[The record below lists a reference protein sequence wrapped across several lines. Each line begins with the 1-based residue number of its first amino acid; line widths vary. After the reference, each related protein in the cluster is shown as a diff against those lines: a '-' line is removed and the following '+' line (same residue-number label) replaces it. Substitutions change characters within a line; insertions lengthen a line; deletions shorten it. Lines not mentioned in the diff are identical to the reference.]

1 MIREFEFYHGVVL
14 SRLVHGKVPVQIH
27 TYPTDSNAS
36 YVLNG
41 TVGLYIKHSTK
52 RMTPWRF
59 SFHQKHQ
66 DEIKEMKEKFSEV
79 FLVLV
84 CGDDGVATLNF
95 KDIKKILNE
104 QHEEVEWMAVSRK
117 PREKYT
123 VSGSDGKLKH
133 KIGENE
139 FPNKILKELEKT
151 TERVDMLKSF

>member
-27 TYPTDSNAS
+27 TYPTESNAS
-36 YVLNG
+36 YVLNNS
-41 TVGLYIKHSTK
+41 VGLYIKHSTK

-59 SFHQKHQ
+59 SFQQKHQ
-66 DEIKEMKEKFSEV
+66 NEIQEMKDKFDEV

-84 CGDDGVATLNF
+84 CGDDGVVTLSF
-95 KDIKKILNE
+95 KELKKILDE
-104 QHEEVEWMAVSRK
+104 QHDEVEWIAVSRR

-123 VSGSDGKLKH
+123 VSGSDGKLKY

-139 FPNKILKELEKT
+139 FPSKILKKIPKKNA
-151 TERVDMLKSF
+151 DSILKRWF